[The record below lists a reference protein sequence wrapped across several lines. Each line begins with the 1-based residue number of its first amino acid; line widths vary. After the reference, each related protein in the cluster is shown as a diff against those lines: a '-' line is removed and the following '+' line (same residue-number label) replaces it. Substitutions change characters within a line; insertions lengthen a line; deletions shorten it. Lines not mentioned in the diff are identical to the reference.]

1 MYSHQSEVI
10 DKCPEAP
17 QMLKLVKSQTQEIK
31 MCSIETT
38 INALCYCINIL
49 LLEGRIRQ
57 DALLS
62 LSLVEI
68 GYVLP

>member
-1 MYSHQSEVI
+1 
-10 DKCPEAP
+10 
-17 QMLKLVKSQTQEIK
+17 MLKLVKSQTQEIK